1 MNCIKCGEK
10 SKVINV
16 ARDVDQVIRLR
27 ECTVCKTRFY
37 TSEIDLDYNDGRTA
51 INQLRNYT
59 RHIKRCKND

>member
-37 TSEIDLDYNDGRTA
+37 TSEIDLDFNDGRTT
-51 INQLRNYT
+51 INQIRNYT
-59 RHIKRCKND
+59 RIKNRG